1 MKINPYLNFAGNCRQ
16 AFEFYAACFDLEPVI
31 MAVAETPAAE
41 YFPADSQHHVMHA
54 QIDNGDGLILMG
66 CDAPAEMYE
75 RPAGSSV
82 AIQADT
88 IAEAERIF
96 AALSEGGNITM
107 PIAET
112 FWSQRFGSFVD
123 KFGISWMVN
132 GPAPLGVEPDCA

>member
-16 AFEFYAACFDLEPVI
+16 AFEFYAACLGLEPVI

-41 YFPADSQHHVMHA
+41 HFPADSLHHVMHA
-54 QIDNGDGLILMG
+54 QIDNGNGLTLMG

-75 RPAGSSV
+75 RPAGTSV

-88 IAEAERIF
+88 IAEAERVF
-96 AALSEGGNITM
+96 AALSEGGSITM

-112 FWSQRFGSFVD
+112 FWSQRFGAFVD
-123 KFGISWMVN
+123 QFGISWMVN
-132 GPAPLGVEPDCA
+132 GPAPIGAESDCA